1 MRKIHQNQSYQEVIH
16 GPKPFTSTNQRNR
29 AWLEVNHK
37 NIELNTCKV
46 KEILAKGCLLMAVVK
61 ADGYGHGAVT
71 VAKAAIKGG
80 ANQLGVATLQ
90 EGIELR
96 EAGIKYPILVLGNL
110 IDIEELK
117 VCLHWN
123 LMPTLS
129 DTREANLCEEIAK
142 NKNQVFAVHLKFDT
156 GMSRLGCSTKEAPRL
171 INFVA
176 NARHLDLVGLYSHLA
191 LADKEESKNSK
202 SFTNKQIEEFRKII
216 LKAPNNSICFHLAN
230 SAGTLL
236 NKKIHYDMVRI
247 GLAIYG
253 YSPLK
258 DRNNILKLKP
268 ALTVKAKITLI
279 RDVAKGVGVSYGH
292 EFITKRPSRL
302 AVVSIGYADGINRSL
317 SGKISVI
324 CNGQLFPQVGA
335 ITMDQMLIDITNSAG
350 IEIGNV
356 VTLLGNEG
364 EQEVSANEWAA
375 LSGLIPW
382 EILCGFKHRLPRVV
396 I

>member
-1 MRKIHQNQSYQEVIH
+1 MRKNHQNKTYKEIIN
-16 GPKPFTSTNQRNR
+16 GPKSLTSDNLQNR
-29 AWLEVNHK
+29 AWLEINHK
-37 NIELNTCKV
+37 NIELNTLKI
-46 KEILAKGCLLMAVVK
+46 KEILSKECLLMAVVK

-71 VAKAAIKGG
+71 VAKAAMKGG

-96 EAGIKYPILVLGNL
+96 EAGIESPILVLGSL

-117 VCLHWN
+117 ACLDWN

-129 DTREANLCEEIAK
+129 DAREINVCKDIAK
-142 NKNQVFAVHLKFDT
+142 KKNQIFSVHLKFDT

-171 INFVA
+171 ISLIN
-176 NARHLDLVGLYSHLA
+176 NARHLSLKGLYSHLA
-191 LADKEESKNSK
+191 LADEGKSKNCK
-202 SFTNKQIEEFRKII
+202 NFTNKQIEEFEKII
-216 LKAPNNSICFHLAN
+216 FKAPNNRVCFHLAN
-230 SAGTLL
+230 SAGTLI
-236 NKKIHYDMVRI
+236 NNKIHYDMVRV

-253 YSPLK
+253 YSPFR
-258 DRNNILKLKP
+258 DGNNILGLKP
-268 ALTVKAKITLI
+268 ALSVKAKITLI

-292 EFITKRPSRL
+292 QFITERPSRL
-302 AVVSIGYADGINRSL
+302 AVVAIGYADGINRSL
-317 SGKISVI
+317 SGKMSVI

-335 ITMDQMLIDITNSAG
+335 ITMDQLLIDITNSTG
-350 IEIGNV
+350 IEIGSV
-356 VTLLGNEG
+356 VTLLGNQG
-364 EQEVSANEWAA
+364 KQAVTANEWVS